1 MFPVINSPCPLK
13 SIQLSQSG
21 NFNCSSCKREV
32 HNLSAMTE
40 QERHDF
46 LLQCEGK
53 ICVSYSVKH
62 HVRKVAIAGLFAV
75 TASGMALP
83 IAAQTADDLES
94 EFYDLVVVGGVDN
107 PKLQAL
113 ESTDEE
119 AAEKEDTLPLIPVVE
134 DDDTATTGN

>member
-1 MFPVINSPCPLK
+1 MS
-13 SIQLSQSG
+13 
-21 NFNCSSCKREV
+21 
-32 HNLSAMTE
+32 E
-40 QERHDF
+40 QERRDF

-83 IAAQTADDLES
+83 IAAQTAADLES
-94 EFYDLVVVGGVDN
+94 EFYDVVVVGGVDN

-113 ESTDEE
+113 ESTHEE
-119 AAEKEDTLPLIPVVE
+119 TAEKEDALPLIPVVE
-134 DDDTATTGN
+134 DEDTGITGD